1 MTTADIGDGLLRR
14 IVALDT
20 ASHEVTR
27 AERALYDAM
36 IARDY
41 AALERIL
48 DPDLVY
54 GHSTAVAEDK
64 RQYLDGVRRGL
75 YEYAAIDSR
84 ERRVR
89 VAGDVALI
97 DGICDMTVGETSK
110 PKDAIHLMFVLAWR
124 RAGGDW
130 RLWHRHATRIAA
142 AAVSRSASP

>member
-1 MTTADIGDGLLRR
+1 MADPTIRD
-14 IVALDT
+14 VE
-20 ASHEVTR
+20 S

-41 AALERIL
+41 AALDRLL

-64 RQYLDGVRRGL
+64 RQYLDGVRRGR

-89 VAGDVALI
+89 LAGDVALV
-97 DGICDMTVGETSK
+97 DGICDMTVGETGK
-110 PKDAIHLMFVLAWR
+110 LEIAIQLLFVLAWR
-124 RAGGDW
+124 RGAGGW
-130 RLWHRHATRIAA
+130 QLWHRHATRIAA
-142 AAVSRSASP
+142 PPRAEP